1 MTLLDAGPASQ
12 GVYLGPQ
19 PQEGGTKHRHPCA
32 AVCAAEALCAADVV
46 SEGEA

>member
-19 PQEGGTKHRHPCA
+19 PQEGGTKHRNPCA